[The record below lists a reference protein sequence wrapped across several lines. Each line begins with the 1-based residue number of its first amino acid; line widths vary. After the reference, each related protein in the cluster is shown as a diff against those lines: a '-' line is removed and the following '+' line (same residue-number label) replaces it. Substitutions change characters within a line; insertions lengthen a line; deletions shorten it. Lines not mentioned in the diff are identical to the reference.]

1 VLRRR
6 EATVVRRAAAVA
18 ASLGVLQLA
27 VAAAMVLG
35 NLPPVLRSLHQ
46 ATGVAVW
53 VAAFTLAYL
62 ARLASGAS
70 SAERAPADPGPA
82 QRAARTAH
90 GAGLASP
97 LAPP

>member
-1 VLRRR
+1 MIAVGVLTGLGLWLLGIS
-6 EATVVRRAAAVA
+6 AA

-53 VAAFTLAYL
+53 IAAFTLAYL
-62 ARLASGAS
+62 ARQASDDPATGTHEVQ
-70 SAERAPADPGPA
+70 SAHRAPRSPH
-82 QRAARTAH
+82 RALVTRAE
-90 GAGLASP
+90 P
-97 LAPP
+97 